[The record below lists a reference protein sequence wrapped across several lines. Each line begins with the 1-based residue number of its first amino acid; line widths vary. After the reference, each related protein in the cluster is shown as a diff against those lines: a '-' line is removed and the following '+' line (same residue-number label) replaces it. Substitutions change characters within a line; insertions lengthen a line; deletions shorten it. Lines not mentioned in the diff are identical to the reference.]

1 MHRVMTPNPRR
12 LATLAVVAMFAVG
25 ACGGT
30 GSTPSTSVGDAT
42 GSPGAPS
49 TAPLSG
55 DIVISGSSTVQP
67 ISQGVAERFNEIHPD
82 VAIRVDGPGTGD
94 GFQLFCA
101 GDIDISDAS
110 RAIREAE
117 AAACA
122 AAGIEYIEL
131 KVAIDGLS
139 VLTATPNDA
148 VTCLSYADLYALIG
162 PEAEGVDN
170 WNSGEALARE
180 LGSTTDLP
188 DAELR
193 IFGPGEESGTYDY
206 FVADGPIGAFAEDR
220 GQEEATRKDYSSS
233 PQDNVIIEGISG
245 FDTSLGWVGYAFA
258 IENAEAVRLLEVSE
272 PGGECVAP
280 TAETIASN
288 DYPLSRDLFI
298 YVDKAKAAANE
309 ALAAFVD
316 FYLADGTIAA
326 VNEEVGYVDLA
337 PDALAASRA
346 AWEAR

>member
-1 MHRVMTPNPRR
+1 MYRVTTPTPKR
-12 LATLAVVAMFAVG
+12 LATVALAAMFAVG
-25 ACGGT
+25 ACGAA
-30 GSTPSTSVGDAT
+30 GS
-42 GSPGAPS
+42 SPGGPS
-49 TAPLSG
+49 VAPLSG
-55 DIVISGSSTVQP
+55 EISISGSSTVQP
-67 ISQGVAERFNEIHPD
+67 ISQGVAERFNEIHPA

-101 GDIDISDAS
+101 GEIDISDAS

-117 AAACA
+117 IEACT

-139 VLTATPNDA
+139 VLTATANDA
-148 VTCLSYADLYALIG
+148 VTCLAYADLYALIG

-170 WNSGEALARE
+170 WNGAEALAHE

-220 GQEEATRKDYSSS
+220 GQDEATRKDYSSS
-233 PQDNVIIEGISG
+233 PNDLVIIEGISG

-258 IENAEAVRLLEVSE
+258 LENADKVRLLEVSA
-272 PGGECVAP
+272 PDGECVAP
-280 TAETIASN
+280 TPETIASN
-288 DYPLSRDLFI
+288 EYPLSRDLFI
-298 YVDKAKAAANE
+298 YVDKAKAAENE

-316 FYLADGTIAA
+316 FYLAEATIAA
-326 VNEEVGYVDLA
+326 VNEEVGYINLESAVLA
-337 PDALAASRA
+337 EQRSAWDAR
-346 AWEAR
+346 